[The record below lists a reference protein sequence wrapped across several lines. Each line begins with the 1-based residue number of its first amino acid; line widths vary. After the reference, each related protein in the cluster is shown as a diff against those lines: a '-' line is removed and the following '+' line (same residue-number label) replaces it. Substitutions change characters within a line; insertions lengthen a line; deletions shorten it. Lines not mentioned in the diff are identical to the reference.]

1 MRQRMFAYVQS
12 GTFIAKAP
20 DMAAQITLPN
30 HRRLSQSGRLAV
42 FRHPNY
48 LALLPK
54 LLFAYEVAAIVVTAA
69 LLIGIGKAY
78 YDYTEFAGLIDQQI
92 ASGFLKSHAGFYA
105 APRVIERG
113 AQLDQQQL
121 IADLQKAGYAPEAS
135 SNVWN
140 GSYQTTDKSVLIFPR
155 RGSDAHEWIKVTF
168 GRDHVASLIANDNAN
183 LSSYALE
190 PELLTEDTANKLG
203 ERETLTFQEIPNV
216 MVQAILAI
224 EDRRF
229 FQHSGVDLRGI
240 ARAAVNHFSSSAH
253 YRQGGS
259 TITQQLV
266 KNTYLSPEKT
276 LRRKY
281 NEALIAIALENR
293 LSKQDI
299 FALYCNEVYLGQ
311 RAGIGV
317 RGIAQAARVYFGKDL
332 KDLSLAEAATI
343 AGMIQSPGRYSPDRN
358 PEATKA
364 RRDMVIAA
372 MKDQGMIAE
381 DVEQSTHSQPITV
394 AAFEGSKN
402 ELAPY
407 YVDLVDR
414 AMDKARLST
423 DDEAEQSMRV
433 QTTIDPD
440 IQTAAENALR
450 HQLEIVGKNSK
461 RGAPQGAIV
470 AIDPHTG
477 NVLAMVGGRSYAESQ
492 LNRAT
497 DAMRQPGSVFKP
509 IVYAAALEHG
519 VSPLSS
525 FLDAPQTFE
534 NGYKATYSPANYG
547 NSYSMHEVLMREGLV
562 RSLNVVTVELA
573 MRTGLSTVAN
583 YAADFG
589 LPKPAPY
596 PALALGTTEV
606 TPLQIAAAYSAF
618 ANGGKTVA
626 PTVIRRVS
634 DANNGEVILDETTQS
649 QRVIKE
655 STAYMITDMLSD
667 VIKRGTAARA
677 KISFKNVAVAG
688 KTGTSRD
695 GWFVGYT
702 PNLVCAVWI
711 GFDDNKQLGLTGAEA
726 ALPAWTDFIKDAVAI
741 RPSLGGASFPKPAD
755 VVTVRIDPESGA
767 LAGPNC
773 PSSIVVNVAH
783 KYAPAI
789 ECWKHAPL
797 YYETSTTYETGEY
810 EETTPT
816 SDENSTDRSREEGGS
831 GSSDRDRYI
840 FLQQQPGS
848 LPDGRIKR
856 SPETNQTSHS
866 DLQRY
871 DNQRRTGPTRD
882 SRRPTQQR
890 MNEGARPTLVT
901 SPRPGNDIP

>member
-1 MRQRMFAYVQS
+1 
-12 GTFIAKAP
+12 
-20 DMAAQITLPN
+20 MAAQITLPS
-30 HRRLSQSGRLAV
+30 RRIISQAGRVTVARQASHLS
-42 FRHPNY
+42 
-48 LALLPK
+48 LLPK
-54 LLFAYEVAAIVVTAA
+54 LLFAYEVAAIVVAAA
-69 LLIGIGKAY
+69 LLISFAKAY
-78 YDYTEFAGLIDQQI
+78 SDYRQFAGVIDQQI

-113 AQLDQQQL
+113 AYLSQQQL
-121 IADLQKAGYAPEAS
+121 IATLQKAGYAAEAS
-135 SNVWN
+135 SNIWN
-140 GSYQTTDKSVLIFPR
+140 GSYQTSDKSVLIFPR
-155 RGSDAHEWIKVTF
+155 RGSDAHEWIKVSF
-168 GRDHVASLIANDNAN
+168 AQGHIAELKASDQAN

-190 PELLTEDTANKLG
+190 SELLTEDTANKLG
-203 ERETLTFQEIPNV
+203 ERETLTFQDIPNV

-240 ARAAVNHFSSSAH
+240 ARAAVNHFSSSGH

-299 FALYCNEVYLGQ
+299 LALYCNEVYLGQ
-311 RAGIGV
+311 RAGVGV

-358 PEATKA
+358 PEAAKA
-364 RRDMVIAA
+364 RRDTVLAA
-372 MKDQGMIAE
+372 MKDEGMIAE
-381 DVEQSTHSQPITV
+381 DIARSAYSQPISV
-394 AAFEGSKN
+394 AEFEGSKN

-414 AMDKARLST
+414 AMDKARVSA
-423 DDEAEQSMRV
+423 DDETEQSMRV

-519 VSPLSS
+519 ISPLSS
-525 FLDAPQTFE
+525 FLDAPQTFQ
-534 NGYKATYSPANYG
+534 NGYKATYSPANFG

-573 MRTGLSTVAN
+573 MRTGLSTVAD

-589 LPKPAPY
+589 LPKPAAY

-618 ANGGKTVA
+618 ANGGKAVT

-634 DANNGEVILDETTQS
+634 DTNTGEIIVDETTQS
-649 QRVIKE
+649 KRVIKE
-655 STAYMITDMLSD
+655 STAYMVTDMLSD
-667 VIKRGTAARA
+667 VIKRGTASRA
-677 KISFKNVAVAG
+677 KINFKNVAVAG

-755 VVTVRIDPESGA
+755 VVTVTVDPESGA

-773 PSSIVVNVAH
+773 PSSIVVTVAH
-783 KYAPAI
+783 KFAPAV
-789 ECWKHAPL
+789 ECWKHASL
-797 YYETSTTYETGEY
+797 YYETSTSYETSEY
-810 EETTPT
+810 EETEPNI
-816 SDENSTDRSREEGGS
+816 DQNEPNSSTEGHD
-831 GSSDRDRYI
+831 GSSTDRDRYTDSDGN
-840 FLQQQPGS
+840 FLRQQRPRP
-848 LPDGRIKR
+848 LPDGGAKT
-856 SPETNQTSHS
+856 SPESVETSS
-866 DLQRY
+866 PDLQRY
-871 DNQRRTGPTRD
+871 DPQRRTAPTRNP
-882 SRRPTQQR
+882 RRPTQR
-890 MNEGARPTLVT
+890 MNEDGRPTLVT
-901 SPRPGNDIP
+901 TPTPKSDTP